1 VRHAQDLYREG
12 RLAEAIASLQAH
24 LRDQPGDQRARSFL
38 FELLCFAGEFDRARK
53 QLLAFAQDSNDSRL
67 GVTFYFAAL
76 TAETERQAWYEDGS
90 ASEPAP
96 EGDVSGVCNGRPFR
110 GISDLDGRLGGS
122 LEFLAAGKYHRI
134 AFRNLKRIEMS
145 PPTRVRDLYWRTA
158 RAETSAQLGSS
169 EIDSMLVPVLY
180 PHSYLFDDDRTR
192 LGRTT
197 DFALSA
203 AGVEIPCGQRILV
216 VGGEQ
221 IPLLEIHSLEFD
233 PSPPLTRPRQAVQ
246 EAAQEVAPND

>member
-1 VRHAQDLYREG
+1 MRHAQDLYREG
-12 RLAEAIASLQAH
+12 RLTEAIASLQAH

-53 QLLAFAQDSNDSRL
+53 QLMAFAQDSNDTRL
-67 GVTFYFAAL
+67 GVTFYMAAL
-76 TAETERQAWYEDGS
+76 TAEVERQAWYEDGS
-90 ASEPAP
+90 AFEPAS
-96 EGDVSGVCNGRPFR
+96 GADVSGICNGRSFK
-110 GISDLDGRLGGS
+110 GISDLDSRLGGS

-134 AFRNLKRIEMS
+134 AFRNLKCIEMG

-158 RAETSAQLGSS
+158 SAETSEQLGSS

-180 PHSYLFDDDRTR
+180 PHSWLFDDDLTR

-197 DFALSA
+197 DFAISST
-203 AGVEIPCGQRILV
+203 GTEIPCGQRILV

-221 IPLLEIHSLEFD
+221 IPFLDIQSIEFD
-233 PSPPLTRPRQAVQ
+233 CLPSVASPPADRE
-246 EAAQEVAPND
+246 EARYG